1 MKEKL
6 FINIKELVGVQE
18 TSALKVGAQMD
29 NLNGIKDA
37 FLYVKDGKIA
47 GYGAMEQMPQ
57 ELKDMAGSS
66 VLQSGEVVDASGKFI
81 MPAFCDS
88 HTHLVYA
95 GSREQEFTD
104 KIKGLSYQ
112 EIARRGGGILNS
124 AKLLSETSENA
135 LYQSALARAREI
147 ISQGTGAV
155 EIKSGYGL
163 TPQDEL
169 KMLRVIARLKETT
182 PLTIKATFLGAHAFP
197 AKYAQDHNGYV
208 EEIITEMI
216 PMVAAEG
223 LAEYI
228 DAFCEDGFFS
238 VEDTDRIFNA
248 GIKYGLKPKVHANQ
262 MGFSGGVQVGVK
274 YGARSVDHLEST
286 GPEEFKA
293 LKDSDTIATI
303 LPGATFFLN
312 MQYAPARELIQYG
325 IPVAMASNYNPGSCP
340 SGSLQFQMALACI
353 AMKLTPAEALNA
365 CTINGAFAMDVD
377 DMLGGITVGKQ
388 ANIIL
393 TKEIPSI
400 DFIPYAFTSPFIGK
414 MYIAG
419 EEM

>member
-1 MKEKL
+1 MKL
-6 FINIKELVGVQE
+6 FVNIKELVGVQE
-18 TSALKVGAQMD
+18 VSALKVGAEMD
-29 NLNGIKDA
+29 SLNGIKDA
-37 FLYVKDGKIA
+37 YLLVEDGKIA
-47 GYGAMEQMPQ
+47 QYGPMCDMPQ
-57 ELKDMAGSS
+57 NLRDMAENA
-66 VLQSGEVVDASGKFI
+66 VLQSGEIVDATGRYI

-124 AKLLSETSENA
+124 AKLLSQTSEES
-135 LYQSALARAREI
+135 LFRSAMQRAREI
-147 ISQGTGAV
+147 MGQGTGAV

-163 TPQDEL
+163 NPQDEI
-169 KMLRVIARLKETT
+169 KMLRVIARMKEES
-182 PLTIKATFLGAHAFP
+182 PLTIKSTFLGAHAFP
-197 AKYAQDHNGYV
+197 AKYADDHNGYV
-208 EEIITEMI
+208 EEIINEMI
-216 PMVAAEG
+216 PMIASEG

-228 DAFCEDGFFS
+228 DAFCEEGFFS

-248 GIKYGLKPKVHANQ
+248 GMKYGLRPKVHANQ

-274 YGARSVDHLEST
+274 YNAISVDHLEST
-286 GPEEFKA
+286 GADEFRA
-293 LKDSDTIATI
+293 LKESDTIATI

-312 MQYAPARELIQYG
+312 MQYAPARQIIDYG

-365 CTINGAFAMDVD
+365 CTINGAFAMGVD
-377 DMLGGITVGKQ
+377 DILGGITTGKQ

-400 DFIPYAFTSPFIGK
+400 DFIPYAFTTPFIERL
-414 MYIAG
+414 YIAG
-419 EEM
+419 KEV

>member
-1 MKEKL
+1 MKL
-6 FINIKELVGVQE
+6 FVNIKELVGVQE
-18 TSALKVGAQMD
+18 VSALKVGAEMD
-29 NLNGIKDA
+29 SLNGIKDA
-37 FLYVKDGKIA
+37 FLLVDDGRIA
-47 GYGAMEQMPQ
+47 QYGPMCDMPQ
-57 ELKDMAGSS
+57 NLRDMAENA
-66 VLQSGEVVDASGKFI
+66 VLQSGEIVDATGRYI

-124 AKLLSETSENA
+124 AKLLSQTSEESLFN
-135 LYQSALARAREI
+135 SAMQRAREI
-147 ISQGTGAV
+147 MGQGTGAV

-163 TPQDEL
+163 NPQDEI
-169 KMLRVIARLKETT
+169 KMLRVIARMKEES
-182 PLTIKATFLGAHAFP
+182 PLTIKSTFLGAHAFP
-197 AKYAQDHNGYV
+197 AKYADDHNGYV
-208 EEIITEMI
+208 EEIINEMI
-216 PMVAAEG
+216 PMIASEG

-228 DAFCEDGFFS
+228 DAFCEEGFFS

-248 GIKYGLKPKVHANQ
+248 GMKYGLRPKVHANQ

-274 YGARSVDHLEST
+274 YGAISVDHLEST
-286 GPEEFKA
+286 GVDEFRA
-293 LKDSDTIATI
+293 LKGSDTIATI

-312 MQYAPARELIQYG
+312 MQYAPARQIIDYG

-365 CTINGAFAMDVD
+365 CTINGAFAMGVD
-377 DMLGGITVGKQ
+377 DMLGGITAGKQ

-400 DFIPYAFTSPFIGK
+400 DFIPYAFTTPFIERL
-414 MYIAG
+414 YIAG
-419 EEM
+419 KEV

>member
-1 MKEKL
+1 
-6 FINIKELVGVQE
+6 
-18 TSALKVGAQMD
+18 
-29 NLNGIKDA
+29 
-37 FLYVKDGKIA
+37 
-47 GYGAMEQMPQ
+47 
-57 ELKDMAGSS
+57 
-66 VLQSGEVVDASGKFI
+66 
-81 MPAFCDS
+81 
-88 HTHLVYA
+88 
-95 GSREQEFTD
+95 
-104 KIKGLSYQ
+104 
-112 EIARRGGGILNS
+112 
-124 AKLLSETSENA
+124 
-135 LYQSALARAREI
+135 
-147 ISQGTGAV
+147 
-155 EIKSGYGL
+155 
-163 TPQDEL
+163 
-169 KMLRVIARLKETT
+169 
-182 PLTIKATFLGAHAFP
+182 
-197 AKYAQDHNGYV
+197 
-208 EEIITEMI
+208 
-216 PMVAAEG
+216 
-223 LAEYI
+223 
-228 DAFCEDGFFS
+228 
-238 VEDTDRIFNA
+238 
-248 GIKYGLKPKVHANQ
+248 

>member
-1 MKEKL
+1 MKL
-6 FINIKELVGVQE
+6 FVNIKELVGVQE
-18 TSALKVGAQMD
+18 VSALKIGAEMD
-29 NLNGIKDA
+29 SLKGIKDA
-37 FLYVKDGKIA
+37 FLLVEDGKIA
-47 GYGAMEQMPQ
+47 QYGPMCDMPQ
-57 ELKDMAGSS
+57 NLRDMAENA
-66 VLQSGEVVDASGKFI
+66 VLQKGEIVDATGRYI

-124 AKLLSETSENA
+124 AKLLSQTSEES
-135 LYQSALARAREI
+135 LFSSAMQRAREI
-147 ISQGTGAV
+147 MGQGTGAV

-163 TPQDEL
+163 NPQDEI
-169 KMLRVIARLKETT
+169 KMLRVIARMKEES
-182 PLTIKATFLGAHAFP
+182 PLTIKSTFLGAHAFP
-197 AKYAQDHNGYV
+197 AKYADDHNGYV
-208 EEIITEMI
+208 EEIINEMI
-216 PMVAAEG
+216 PMIASEG

-228 DAFCEDGFFS
+228 DAFCEEGFFS

-248 GIKYGLKPKVHANQ
+248 GMKYGLRPKVHANQ

-274 YGARSVDHLEST
+274 YNAISVDHLEST
-286 GPEEFKA
+286 GADEFRA
-293 LKDSDTIATI
+293 LKESDTIATI

-312 MQYAPARELIQYG
+312 MQYAPARQIIDYG

-365 CTINGAFAMDVD
+365 CTINGAFAMGVD
-377 DMLGGITVGKQ
+377 DILGGITVGKQ

-393 TKEIPSI
+393 TKEISSI
-400 DFIPYAFTSPFIGK
+400 DFIPYAFTTPFIGRL
-414 MYIAG
+414 YIAG
-419 EEM
+419 KEV

>member
-1 MKEKL
+1 MKL
-6 FINIKELVGVQE
+6 FVNIKELVGVQE
-18 TSALKVGAQMD
+18 VSALKVGAEMD
-29 NLNGIKDA
+29 SLNGIKDA
-37 FLYVKDGKIA
+37 YLLVEDGRIA
-47 GYGAMEQMPQ
+47 QYGPMCDMPQ
-57 ELKDMAGSS
+57 NLRDMAENA
-66 VLQSGEVVDASGKFI
+66 VLKSGEIVDATGRYI

-124 AKLLSETSENA
+124 AKLLSQTSEESLFN
-135 LYQSALARAREI
+135 SAMQRAREI
-147 ISQGTGAV
+147 MGQGTGAV

-163 TPQDEL
+163 NPQDEI
-169 KMLRVIARLKETT
+169 KMLRVIARMKEES
-182 PLTIKATFLGAHAFP
+182 PLTIKSTFLGAHAFP
-197 AKYAQDHNGYV
+197 AKYADDHNGYV
-208 EEIITEMI
+208 EEIINEMI
-216 PMVAAEG
+216 PMIASEG

-228 DAFCEDGFFS
+228 DAFCEEGFFS

-248 GIKYGLKPKVHANQ
+248 GMKYGLRPKVHANQ

-274 YGARSVDHLEST
+274 YNAISVDHLEST
-286 GPEEFKA
+286 GADEFRA
-293 LKDSDTIATI
+293 LKESDTIATI

-312 MQYAPARELIQYG
+312 MQYAPARQIIDYG

-365 CTINGAFAMDVD
+365 CTINGAFAMGVD
-377 DMLGGITVGKQ
+377 DMLGGITAGKQ

-400 DFIPYAFTSPFIGK
+400 DFIPYAFTTPFIERL
-414 MYIAG
+414 YIAG
-419 EEM
+419 KEV